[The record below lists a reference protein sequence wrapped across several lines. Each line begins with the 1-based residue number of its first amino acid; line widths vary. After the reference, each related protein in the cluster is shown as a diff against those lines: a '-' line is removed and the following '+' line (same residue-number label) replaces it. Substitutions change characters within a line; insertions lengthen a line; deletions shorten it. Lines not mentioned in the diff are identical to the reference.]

1 MKPSEI
7 IYQLRELQDTWR
19 KNNFNLNDGQQVT
32 YDKLLQL
39 RRERVKFFYDN
50 NLVFKGSKA
59 AWDKEQAEEAAQVA
73 ASQAEQT
80 EENYSNF

>member
-1 MKPSEI
+1 MKPAQI
-7 IYQLRELQDTWR
+7 LYDLRELQDVWR

-39 RRERVKFFYDN
+39 RRERVRFFYAN

-59 AWDKEQAEEAAQVA
+59 AFDKEQAEEAAQVA
-73 ASQAEQT
+73 ASQVEDT
-80 EENYSNF
+80 EEY

>member
-7 IYQLRELQDTWR
+7 IYQLRELQDVWR
-19 KNNFNLNDGQQVT
+19 KNNFQLNEGQQVT

-39 RRERVKFFYDN
+39 RRERVRFFYDN
-50 NLVFKGSKA
+50 DLVFKGSKA
-59 AWDKEQAEEAAQVA
+59 AFDKEQAEEAAQLA

-80 EENYSNF
+80 EEN

>member
-7 IYQLRELQDTWR
+7 VYQLRELQDVWR
-19 KNNFNLNDGQQVT
+19 KNNFNLNEGQQVT

-39 RRERVKFFYDN
+39 RRERVRFFYDN

-59 AWDKEQAEEAAQVA
+59 AWDKEQAEEAAQLA
-73 ASQAEQT
+73 ASQVEQP
-80 EENYSNF
+80 EEN

>member
-7 IYQLRELQDTWR
+7 IYQLRELQDVWR
-19 KNNFNLNDGQQVT
+19 KNNFHLNEGQQVT

-39 RRERVKFFYDN
+39 RRERVRFFYDN

-59 AWDKEQAEEAAQVA
+59 AFDKEVAEEAAQLA
-73 ASQAEQT
+73 ASQVEDT
-80 EENYSNF
+80 EEN

>member
-7 IYQLRELQDTWR
+7 VYQLRELQDVWR
-19 KNNFNLNDGQQVT
+19 KNNFQLNEGQQVT

-39 RRERVKFFYDN
+39 RRERVRFFYDN

-59 AWDKEQAEEAAQVA
+59 AFDKEVAEEAAQLA
-73 ASQAEQT
+73 ASQVEDT
-80 EENYSNF
+80 EEN

>member
-7 IYQLRELQDTWR
+7 VYQLRELQDVWR
-19 KNNFNLNDGQQVT
+19 KNNFQLNEGQQVT

-39 RRERVKFFYDN
+39 RRERVRFFYDN

-59 AWDKEQAEEAAQVA
+59 AWDKEQAEEAAQLA
-73 ASQAEQT
+73 ASQVEQP
-80 EENYSNF
+80 EEN

>member
-7 IYQLRELQDTWR
+7 VYQLRELQDVWR
-19 KNNFNLNDGQQVT
+19 KNNFHLNEGQQVT

-39 RRERVKFFYDN
+39 RRERVRFFYDN

-73 ASQAEQT
+73 ASQAEQP
-80 EENYSNF
+80 EEN

>member
-19 KNNFNLNDGQQVT
+19 KNNFQLNEGQQVT

-39 RRERVKFFYDN
+39 RRERVRFFYDN

-59 AWDKEQAEEAAQVA
+59 AFDKEQAEEAAQLA
-73 ASQAEQT
+73 ASQAEQP
-80 EENYSNF
+80 EEN

>member
-19 KNNFNLNDGQQVT
+19 KNNFQLNDGQQVT

-50 NLVFKGSKA
+50 DLVFKGSKA
-59 AWDKEQAEEAAQVA
+59 AFDKEQAEEAAQLA
-73 ASQAEQT
+73 ASQVEQP
-80 EENYSNF
+80 EEN

>member
-7 IYQLRELQDTWR
+7 IYQLRELQDVWR
-19 KNNFNLNDGQQVT
+19 KNNFQLNEGQQVT

-39 RRERVKFFYDN
+39 RRERVRFFYDN

-80 EENYSNF
+80 EEN

>member
-7 IYQLRELQDTWR
+7 VYQLRELQDVWR
-19 KNNFNLNDGQQVT
+19 KNNFSLSDGQQVT

-39 RRERVKFFYDN
+39 RRERVRFFYNN

-59 AWDKEQAEEAAQVA
+59 AFDKELAEEAAKVA
-73 ASQAEQT
+73 ASQVEDT
-80 EENYSNF
+80 EEY

>member
-7 IYQLRELQDTWR
+7 VYQLRELQDVWR
-19 KNNFNLNDGQQVT
+19 KNNFHLNDGQQVT

-39 RRERVKFFYDN
+39 RRERVQFFYTN

-59 AWDKEQAEEAAQVA
+59 AFDKEVAEEAAKVA
-73 ASQAEQT
+73 ASQAEQP
-80 EENYSNF
+80 EEN

>member
-7 IYQLRELQDTWR
+7 VYQLRELQDVWR
-19 KNNFNLNDGQQVT
+19 KNNFSLSDGQQVT

-39 RRERVKFFYDN
+39 RRERVRFFYDN

-59 AWDKEQAEEAAQVA
+59 AFDKEQAEEAAQVA
-73 ASQAEQT
+73 ASQVEDT
-80 EENYSNF
+80 EEY

>member
-1 MKPSEI
+1 MKPAKPAQTL
-7 IYQLRELQDTWR
+7 YDLRELQDTWR
-19 KNNFNLNDGQQVT
+19 RNNFNLNEGQQVT

-39 RRERVKFFYDN
+39 RRERVRFFYDN

-80 EENYSNF
+80 EEN

>member
-19 KNNFNLNDGQQVT
+19 KNNFQLNEGQQVT

-39 RRERVKFFYDN
+39 RRERVRFFYDN
-50 NLVFKGSKA
+50 DLVFKGSKA
-59 AWDKEQAEEAAQVA
+59 AFDKEQAEEAAQLA
-73 ASQAEQT
+73 ASQAEQP
-80 EENYSNF
+80 EEN

>member
-7 IYQLRELQDTWR
+7 VYQLRELQDVWR
-19 KNNFNLNDGQQVT
+19 KNNFQLNEGQQVT

-39 RRERVKFFYDN
+39 RRERVQYFYAN

-59 AWDKEQAEEAAQVA
+59 AFDKEQAEEAASQAQVA
-73 ASQAEQT
+73 VS
-80 EENYSNF
+80 EEY

>member
-19 KNNFNLNDGQQVT
+19 KNNFQLNEGQQVT

-39 RRERVKFFYDN
+39 RRERVRFFYDN

-59 AWDKEQAEEAAQVA
+59 AWDKEQAEEAAQLA

-80 EENYSNF
+80 EEN

>member
-7 IYQLRELQDTWR
+7 IYQLRELQDVWR
-19 KNNFNLNDGQQVT
+19 KNNFQLNEGQQVT

-39 RRERVKFFYDN
+39 RRERVRFFYNN

-59 AWDKEQAEEAAQVA
+59 AFDKELAEEAAKVA
-73 ASQAEQT
+73 ASQVEDT
-80 EENYSNF
+80 EEY

>member
-7 IYQLRELQDTWR
+7 VYQLRELQDVWR
-19 KNNFNLNDGQQVT
+19 KNNFSLNDGQQVT

-39 RRERVKFFYDN
+39 RRERVRFFYDN

-59 AWDKEQAEEAAQVA
+59 AFDKEQAEEAAQVA
-73 ASQAEQT
+73 ASQVEDT
-80 EENYSNF
+80 EEY

>member
-7 IYQLRELQDTWR
+7 VYQLRELQDVWR
-19 KNNFNLNDGQQVT
+19 KNNFNLNEGQQVT

-39 RRERVKFFYDN
+39 RRERVRFFYAN

-59 AWDKEQAEEAAQVA
+59 VFDKEQAEEAAQVA
-73 ASQAEQT
+73 ASQVEDT
-80 EENYSNF
+80 EEY

>member
-7 IYQLRELQDTWR
+7 VYQLRELQDVWR
-19 KNNFNLNDGQQVT
+19 KNNFHLNEGQQVT

-39 RRERVKFFYDN
+39 RRERVRFFYDN

-80 EENYSNF
+80 EEN

>member
-7 IYQLRELQDTWR
+7 VYQLRELQDTWR
-19 KNNFNLNDGQQVT
+19 RNNFNLNEGQQVT

-39 RRERVKFFYDN
+39 RRERVRFFYDN

-59 AWDKEQAEEAAQVA
+59 AWDKEQAEEAAEASKVA
-73 ASQAEQT
+73 AEVEAS
-80 EENYSNF
+80 EEY

>member
-1 MKPSEI
+1 MKPAEI

-19 KNNFNLNDGQQVT
+19 KNNFQLNEGQQVT

-50 NLVFKGSKA
+50 DLVFKGSKA
-59 AWDKEQAEEAAQVA
+59 AFDKAN
-73 ASQAEQT
+73 
-80 EENYSNF
+80 EENDTNP

>member
-7 IYQLRELQDTWR
+7 VYQLRELQDTWR
-19 KNNFNLNDGQQVT
+19 RNNFNLNEGQQVT

-39 RRERVKFFYDN
+39 RRERVRFFYAN
-50 NLVFKGSKA
+50 GLVFKGSKA

-80 EENYSNF
+80 EEN

>member
-1 MKPSEI
+1 MKPAEI
-7 IYQLRELQDTWR
+7 VYQLRELQDTWR
-19 KNNFNLNDGQQVT
+19 RNNFNLNEGQQVT

-39 RRERVKFFYDN
+39 RRQRVRFFYDN

-73 ASQAEQT
+73 ASQVEQS
-80 EENYSNF
+80 EEN

>member
-1 MKPSEI
+1 MTSTKPSEI
-7 IYQLRELQDTWR
+7 IYQLRELQDVWR
-19 KNNFNLNDGQQVT
+19 KNNFHLNEGQQVT

-39 RRERVKFFYDN
+39 RRERVRFFYDN

-80 EENYSNF
+80 EEN